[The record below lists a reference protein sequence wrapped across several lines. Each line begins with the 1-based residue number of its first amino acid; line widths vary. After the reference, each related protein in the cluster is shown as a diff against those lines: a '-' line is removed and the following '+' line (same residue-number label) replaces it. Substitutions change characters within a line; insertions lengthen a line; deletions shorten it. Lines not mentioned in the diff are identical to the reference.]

1 MAIPWSFASGFLTVI
16 TEVFPAPTRRKA
28 MGSSFRYRRLVVAGR
43 VVSDPIA
50 LAQPAMRP
58 RETAMLTELLRRAD
72 RVLEFGA
79 GGSTTLA
86 LKLGVNRLVSVES
99 DASWIERI
107 KADDRAA
114 QAVEDRR
121 LTMLRADIGPIGF
134 MGGPGKGSTRDRWP
148 DYARTPWTQLDTGQ
162 LDLILIDGRFRVACI
177 LESIL
182 RAPPQTI
189 IAVHDFWD
197 RPEYHCVLPFL
208 DLVDRCQTLGVFRV
222 AAELDRAAARTLL
235 EPAGYWP
242 R

>member
-1 MAIPWSFASGFLTVI
+1 
-16 TEVFPAPTRRKA
+16 
-28 MGSSFRYRRLVVAGR
+28 MGSSFRHRRLVIAGH

-50 LAQPAMRP
+50 LARPAMRP
-58 RETAMLTELLRRAD
+58 RETALLTDLLRRSD

-79 GGSTTLA
+79 GGSTTLSM
-86 LKLGVNRLVSVES
+86 KLGVVHLVSVES

-114 QAVEDRR
+114 QAIEDGR

-148 DYARTPWTQLDTGQ
+148 DYARTPWAHLDARQ

-177 LESIL
+177 MESIL
-182 RAPPQTI
+182 RASPRTL

-208 DLVDRCQTLGVFRV
+208 DEIDRRQTLGVFRV
-222 AAELDRAAARTLL
+222 AAELDRPAARTLL
-235 EPAGYWP
+235 EHATYWP